1 MFGEVQQIL
10 LEVGKPCT
18 ANTADHAL
26 EAQRNHIIVQTN
38 GFKQLRAAV
47 GGNGRDAHF
56 GHDFVQTFV
65 DAVTVVQHHGPV
77 IFGNR
82 LSVDQTSQCFIREI
96 RIDCRRAKTE
106 QDGKMVRIAG
116 TGGFNDDV
124 GVAAQALFY
133 QTRLH
138 CAHGHRR
145 RNRQTIFSDV
155 AVREYQQ
162 YRAVAHH
169 LFRLIAQC
177 FDGLF
182 ERSFGRVEGDIQTVS
197 AIMLLFHGG
206 ELGEIGVQQDR
217 RFKAQAVCLTFSF
230 AEDVHLTT
238 DAGGQRHDVR
248 FTQRVDRRVGDL
260 RELLAEV
267 VINDARLAGEYG
279 KRGIVTH

>member
-10 LEVGKPCT
+10 LEVGKSCAADA
-18 ANTADHAL
+18 ANHAL

-38 GFKQLRAAV
+38 GFKQLRAAIR
-47 GGNGRDAHF
+47 GNGRDAHF
-56 GHDFVQTFV
+56 GHDFVQTFI

-82 LSVDQTSQCFIREI
+82 LSVDQTSQCFIREV
-96 RIDCRRAKTE
+96 RIDCRRAKAE
-106 QDGKMVRIAG
+106 QDGKMVRVTG
-116 TGGFNDDV
+116 TGGFHDDV
-124 GVAAQALFY
+124 SVTAQVLFY
-133 QTRLH
+133 QTCLH
-138 CAHGHRR
+138 CAHGHWR
-145 RNRQTIFSDV
+145 RNRQAVFGDV

-169 LFRLIAQC
+169 LFRLITQC

-182 ERSFGRVEGDIQTVS
+182 ERSFGHVEGDIQAVS

-206 ELGEIGVQQDR
+206 ELGEIRVQQDR

-238 DAGGQRHDVR
+238 NAGGQRHDVR

-267 VINDARLAGEYG
+267 VINDAWLAGEHG